1 MMEIGNK
8 RKFHFL
14 VSDLYKQLIDIFYS
28 HPDETFDEYDYYW
41 WAEFIV
47 CRMLRNLD
55 EGREILNEIEGEEED
70 K

>member
-8 RKFHFL
+8 RKFYFL

-28 HPDETFDEYDYYW
+28 HAHEEFNEYDYYW
-41 WAEFIV
+41 LAEFIV

>member
-28 HPDETFDEYDYYW
+28 HAHEEFNEYDYYW